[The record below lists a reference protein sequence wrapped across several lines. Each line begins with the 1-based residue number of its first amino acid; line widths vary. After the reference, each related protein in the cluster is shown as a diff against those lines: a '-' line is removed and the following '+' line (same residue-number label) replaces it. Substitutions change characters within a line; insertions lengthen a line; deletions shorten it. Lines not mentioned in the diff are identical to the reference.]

1 MVEQYLF
8 VCLRTIDIWYP
19 SVEFRLLILHLDG
32 TKWSEKY
39 ISNTANIMV
48 STSIRALLKSTGRK
62 LSLSST
68 SSSKSNSQKNHKN
81 SFRDDNVQPDDG
93 MFIRLLQ
100 EG

>member
-1 MVEQYLF
+1 
-8 VCLRTIDIWYP
+8 
-19 SVEFRLLILHLDG
+19 
-32 TKWSEKY
+32 
-39 ISNTANIMV
+39 MV

-68 SSSKSNSQKNHKN
+68 SSSKTNSQDMNHEN
-81 SFRDDNVQPDDG
+81 SFGDDDNVQPGDE

>member
-1 MVEQYLF
+1 
-8 VCLRTIDIWYP
+8 
-19 SVEFRLLILHLDG
+19 
-32 TKWSEKY
+32 
-39 ISNTANIMV
+39 MV

-68 SSSKSNSQKNHKN
+68 SSSKSNSQDMNMNHES
-81 SFRDDNVQPDDG
+81 SFGDDNVQPDDE

>member
-1 MVEQYLF
+1 MV
-8 VCLRTIDIWYP
+8 V
-19 SVEFRLLILHLDG
+19 G
-32 TKWSEKY
+32 GKWSREIY
-39 ISNTANIMV
+39 SNTANIMV

-68 SSSKSNSQKNHKN
+68 SSSKSNSQDLNKN
-81 SFRDDNVQPDDG
+81 SFRDDNVQPDDE